1 MFANRY
7 TALVDACSL
16 ASVMRRNLL
25 LSLAEAE
32 FFRLRWSER
41 ILDETQAAINMM
53 VERKGLADHAGRAA
67 RARQAMQTAFEDA
80 MVTDYARYLALADGL
95 PDPDD
100 AHVVAAALK
109 TQAQT
114 IITENLR
121 DFPPDLLKPLGIE
134 ARSADD
140 FIADTIALD
149 PGRAIPAIQRMRLRF
164 RNPAMTAAT
173 LLIDMEAHGLLAT
186 VDTLAPFSGS
196 L

>member
-7 TALVDACSL
+7 TAFVDACSL

-41 ILDETQAAINMM
+41 ILDETQAAIDKMT
-53 VERKGLADHAGRAA
+53 ERKGMPDHAGRAA

-80 MVTDYARYLALADGL
+80 MVADYAHYLPLASGL
-95 PDPDD
+95 PDPED

-121 DFPPDLLKPLGIE
+121 DFPPDLLDPLGIE

-149 PGRAIPAIQRMRLRF
+149 PGRAIPAIRRMRLRF